1 MTTIPNVKKTDVK
14 AATRTSQNTSAKQ
27 RGVYEKQN
35 WLKIPKEVTDRY
47 NSRGLVLRWIRISLK
62 GQYDDQNVQTKQYE
76 GWDFVRPED
85 VPEMS
90 AGFQNQEMGSLGK
103 LVIRG
108 DVALAANTIEHNEQ
122 YKQHIDEFTQI
133 QTDAINRQLI
143 SKNDPRMP
151 ISNNSR
157 SKVTT
162 GRPTQFDK

>member
-1 MTTIPNVKKTDVK
+1 MTSKTQNVK
-14 AATRTSQNTSAKQ
+14 AATRSAQTTSRNQ
-27 RGVYEKQN
+27 RGTYEKQN
-35 WLKIPKEVTDRY
+35 WLKIPEEVSTRYKEK
-47 NSRGLVLRWIRISLK
+47 GLVLRWVRVSLK
-62 GQYDDQNVQTKQYE
+62 GQYDDQNVQTKQFE

-90 AGFQNQEMGSLGK
+90 AGFRNQAAGSLGN

-108 DVALAANTIEHNEQ
+108 DVALATNSMENNKG
-122 YKQHIDEFTQI
+122 YKDHVDEFTQS
-133 QTDAINRQLI
+133 QTDAINRQLM

-162 GRPTQFDK
+162 GRPTHFDK

>member
-1 MTTIPNVKKTDVK
+1 MTTPKTNDVK
-14 AATRTSQNTSAKQ
+14 TATRTTQTTSRKQ
-27 RGVYEKQN
+27 RSSYEKKN
-35 WLKIPKEVTDRY
+35 WLKIPQEVLNRY
-47 NSRGLVLRWIRISLK
+47 DQRGLTLRWIRVSLK
-62 GQYDDQNVQTKQYE
+62 GSYDDQNVQEKQFE

-90 AGFQNQEMGSLGK
+90 EGFQNQAVGSLGK

-108 DVALAANTIEHNEQ
+108 DVALATNSIENNEG
-122 YKQHIDEFTQI
+122 YRQHVNEFTQA
-133 QTDAINRQLI
+133 QTDAINRQLM

-162 GRPTQFDK
+162 GRPAHFDK

>member
-1 MTTIPNVKKTDVK
+1 MTSKTQNVK
-14 AATRTSQNTSAKQ
+14 AANRSAQTTSRKQ
-27 RGVYEKQN
+27 RGTYEKQN
-35 WLKIPKEVTDRY
+35 WVKIPEEVANRYKEK
-47 NSRGLVLRWIRISLK
+47 GLVLRWVRVSLK

-76 GWDFVRPED
+76 GWDFVKPED

-90 AGFQNQEMGSLGK
+90 AGFTNQAANSLGN

-108 DVALAANTIEHNEQ
+108 DVALAANTMENNEG
-122 YKQHIDEFTQI
+122 YRDHVEEFTQS
-133 QTDAINRQLI
+133 QTDAINRQLM

-162 GRPTQFDK
+162 GRPTHFDK